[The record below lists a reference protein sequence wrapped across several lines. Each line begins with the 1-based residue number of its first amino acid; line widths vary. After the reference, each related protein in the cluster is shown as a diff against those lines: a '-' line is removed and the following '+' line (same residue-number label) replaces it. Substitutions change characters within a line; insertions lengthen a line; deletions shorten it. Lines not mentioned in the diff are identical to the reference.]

1 MNQKERNNNP
11 LIPVWLRWILPVA
24 LWVILSVCSY
34 QFLYKVQER
43 SYFEYDLFWLSGF
56 LNKPSGI
63 LSCISLFLTQFLH
76 IPWLGA
82 LIWVLLLTASA
93 ELTRITFRI
102 PQRYALI
109 TYIPAAIFVAYNMSL
124 GYIVYLINLPGY
136 FFLPVLGSIWALLTV
151 LILRK
156 PDNPAKA
163 LLFAVVCGAVGYYV
177 AGFYGFAGILA
188 AIMDNMLSSKSRNTK
203 SLLIAGAA
211 VVMILA
217 PILFV
222 GTTTYNLAFG
232 WTIGMPEPTYGI
244 PSSRLQL
251 SLTVAMLW
259 IAITP
264 LLTKLLNG
272 LTAKHIQTA
281 IQGVALASVI
291 AIPASTWFRDDTF
304 KAELDMIRAADNMEW
319 SKAVQAFDKL
329 QEKYANDPSWQ
340 PTRVLVV
347 LKDLA
352 LIKTGQES
360 ERGFDFE
367 DGSCKQ
373 KAKWNVPMSLQ
384 IGRILYLQYGIPGLC
399 NRWCI
404 EESVLFDWNYM
415 TYKYLAMIAM
425 VLDDT
430 QLSKKYLSKLEHTIF
445 YRKWAKEQLK
455 ICGDRET
462 IVKTAPYDQIIPLMC
477 FDDEV
482 RADMDGCEFFL
493 MDHFNGI
500 RPENATP
507 LYDRVALYF
516 AMKTKQTT
524 LFWTR
529 FLLYL
534 ESNNPKQLGR
544 YYQEAAYLFGNV
556 SNNEMMDALPYDE
569 HIKSLYKSFTQNAS
583 RYGKKSLEEA
593 RACFTKNLR
602 HTYYFYYYYVNELQ
616 MY

>member
-1 MNQKERNNNP
+1 MNQKEKNNNP
-11 LIPVWLRWILPVA
+11 LIPAWLRWILPVA
-24 LWVILSVCSY
+24 LWVVLSVCSY

-56 LNKPSGI
+56 LSKPSGI

-102 PQRYALI
+102 QQRYALI
-109 TYIPAAIFVAYNMSL
+109 TYVPAAIFVAYNMSL
-124 GYIVYLINLPGY
+124 GYIVYLINFPGY

-151 LILRK
+151 LILRR

-163 LLFAVVCGAVGYYV
+163 LLFAVGCGAVGYYV
-177 AGFYGFAGILA
+177 AGVYGFAGILA

-211 VVMILA
+211 VVIILA

-251 SLTVAMLW
+251 PLLLATLW
-259 IAITP
+259 IVITP
-264 LLTKLLNG
+264 LAQFLDKLSG
-272 LTAKHIQTA
+272 KYIQTA
-281 IQGVALASVI
+281 IQGVALAAII
-291 AIPASTWFRDDTF
+291 AIPASTWFRDDNF
-304 KAELDMIRAADNMEW
+304 KAELDMIRAVDNMEW
-319 SKAVQAFDKL
+319 NKAVQVLEKL
-329 QEKYANDPSWQ
+329 QDKHAQDPTWQ

-352 LIKTGQES
+352 LIKSGQES
-360 ERGFDFE
+360 ERAFDFE
-367 DGSCKQ
+367 DGSVKQ
-373 KAKWNVPMSLQ
+373 KGKWSVPMSLQ

-425 VLDDT
+425 VYNDT
-430 QLSKKYLSKLEHTIF
+430 QLSKKYLGKLEHTLF
-445 YRKWAKEQLK
+445 YSKWAKEQLK
-455 ICGDRET
+455 ICDDYDKVAR
-462 IVKTAPYDQIIPLMC
+462 TAPYDQIIPLMC
-477 FDDEV
+477 FKDQV

-516 AMKTKQTT
+516 AMKSKQTT

-534 ESNNPKQLGR
+534 DSNNPQKLGR
-544 YYQEAAYLFGNV
+544 YYQEAAYLFGNITQ
-556 SNNEMMDALPYDE
+556 NETLDSLPYDE

-593 RACFTKNLR
+593 RSCFNKNLR
-602 HTYYFYYYYVNELQ
+602 RTYYFYYYYVNELQ